1 MSRQSP
7 ADPDP
12 KALQLARA
20 IHEAEQPKAT
30 ILFGSRA
37 RGDHSEAD
45 SDIDILMVVE
55 ETPYMNSNPEANR
68 RAKATALALYQR
80 QVAIQLVC
88 MDELEFA
95 REEHYVDSAAGAA
108 LHHGIL
114 AGGDPARFTSIY
126 NTDDPPP
133 FQYSFHGYDYHF
145 TRSRHDLNTMIT
157 LHRGES
163 PLKKYDPWLAAAEN
177 VANDTNRDPEDLYIL
192 IRHRAKTA
200 ITEALMAATWAAP
213 AVPSNRDTTAELLHT
228 LQRLIPGLD
237 LSTRIPVETY
247 DNPTAPLQITKT
259 QFAEAAQAD
268 IAKVRATATRL
279 KRLTGNAAK
288 RAKQLWDASHT

>member
-7 ADPDP
+7 ANPDP

-55 ETPYMNSNPEANR
+55 ETPYMNSNPEAKR
-68 RAKATALALYQR
+68 RAEATALALYHR
-80 QVAIQLVC
+80 TVDIHLVC
-88 MDELEFA
+88 MDEHEFA
-95 REEHYVDSAAGAA
+95 GEEHYVDSTAGAA

-145 TRSRHDLNTMIT
+145 TRSRHDLNTVVT

-177 VANDTNRDPEDLYIL
+177 VAHHSHRDPEKHYIL

-200 ITEALMAATWAAP
+200 ITNALMAATWAA
-213 AVPSNRDTTAELLHT
+213 DWFTAG
-228 LQRLIPGLD
+228 Q
-237 LSTRIPVETY
+237 
-247 DNPTAPLQITKT
+247 
-259 QFAEAAQAD
+259 
-268 IAKVRATATRL
+268 
-279 KRLTGNAAK
+279 
-288 RAKQLWDASHT
+288 DA